1 MLCQA
6 CFEQDATGK
15 LLDKEICNEVEA
27 KCNATAWKTHYQNF
41 HPIQINNIVS
51 PSRPPRAQIE

>member
-27 KCNATAWKTHYQNF
+27 KCNATAWKTHYENF

-51 PSRPPRAQIE
+51 PSRPPRAQ